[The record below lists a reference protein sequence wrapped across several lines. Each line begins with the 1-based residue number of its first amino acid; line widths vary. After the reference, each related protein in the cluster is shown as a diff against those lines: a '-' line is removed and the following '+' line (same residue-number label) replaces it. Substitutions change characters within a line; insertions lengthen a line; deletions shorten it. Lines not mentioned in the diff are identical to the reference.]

1 MGAAASTA
9 LLLSES
15 KGEDLSQDQL
25 EVRKYE
31 NSKKLAD
38 AVTFLTEETNQDFD
52 SHFRELDSEQA
63 KTASELV

>member
-1 MGAAASTA
+1 MGSTEVTA

-15 KGEDLSQDQL
+15 KGEDLSKDQL

-38 AVTFLTEETNQDFD
+38 AVTFLTEENGQEID
-52 SHFRELDSEQA
+52 SYMVELDTQ
-63 KTASELV
+63 